1 MSAAAMNGP
10 AINRTAI
17 NAVGTHSAVG
27 AAARQV
33 RIPFPVTM
41 LLLYLAAITVIGKGP
56 TYLGVPPLFWGEM
69 VMLTTVAWTVSRRG
83 FARLLTSRPREIST
97 LLMLYMGLGAAL
109 TAFWLPTW
117 KMAAVRDAAV
127 WFYAIFFAV
136 GITIAEDDPLGDR
149 VWIWLRRFF
158 IVALVWNTAN
168 YLTGEKLSTM
178 GPLVPFRGV
187 PLLSNSREEPLQHLA
202 MGFVLVLA
210 TNMFRGR
217 PITRAFLSIV
227 SMAGFVF
234 FMLSEARGVKVG
246 FALGVMA
253 VVALGLA
260 PGRKTPL
267 ASRTTAGIVL
277 GCIVLVL
284 VLGVANIDFGE
295 AMHADRVKDLGDMS
309 TEGTAYWRLVW
320 WKGLFREVMAKDPLF
335 GLGFGVNLSDYSP
348 ILSIDPGEHDAG
360 FPVRSPHN
368 INMTVFS
375 RMGLVGA
382 VIWVALLAT
391 SLGGLFLR
399 IWRGRAQGVPY
410 TPERREELQ
419 FWILMLLTTWG
430 DSSFAVLMEGP
441 VMAIWFWFALG
452 FSTGRSLTPGT
463 ETDAAVSLVGTVRKG
478 NRLARPLR
486 TAAYE
491 S

>member
-1 MSAAAMNGP
+1 MSAAALSWP
-10 AINRTAI
+10 
-17 NAVGTHSAVG
+17 G
-27 AAARQV
+27 AAARRV
-33 RIPFPVTM
+33 RIPPPVA
-41 LLLYLAAITVIGKGP
+41 LLLAYLAAITIIGKGP
-56 TYLGVPPLFWGEM
+56 TYLGVPPLYWGEA
-69 VMLTTVAWTVSRRG
+69 VMLTCVAWTVHRRG
-83 FARLLTSRPREIST
+83 FARLATSQPREVST
-97 LLMLYMGLGAAL
+97 LLMLYMGLGAVL
-109 TAFWLPTW
+109 TAIWFPTW
-117 KMAAVRDAAV
+117 KMDAVRDAAM

-136 GITIAEDDPLGDR
+136 GVTIAEDEELADR

-158 IVALVWNTAN
+158 IAALVWNTAN
-168 YLTGEKLSTM
+168 YMTGEKLSEM

-187 PLLSNSREEPLQHLA
+187 PVLSNSREEPLQHMA

-217 PITRAFLSIV
+217 PVARALLTIV

-234 FMLSEARGVKVG
+234 FMLSEARGVKLG
-246 FALGVMA
+246 FALGVLA
-253 VVALGLA
+253 VVLLGLA

-267 ASRTTAGIVL
+267 ASRTTIGIVA
-277 GCIVLVL
+277 GCILLVI

-320 WKGLFREVMAKDPLF
+320 WKGLFQAVMAKDPLF
-335 GLGFGVNLSDYSP
+335 GLGFGINLSDYSP
-348 ILSIDPGEHDAG
+348 ILSIDPGEHEAG
-360 FPVRSPHN
+360 WPVRSPHN

-382 VIWVALLAT
+382 VIWVALLAA

-399 IWRGRAQGVPY
+399 IWRGRAKGVPY

-419 FWILMLLTTWG
+419 FWMLMLLTTWG

-452 FSTGRSLTPGT
+452 FATGRSLTPGA
-463 ETDAAVSLVGTVRKG
+463 ETDAAVSFVGSTRKANGPRNTLQTVPNEG
-478 NRLARPLR
+478 
-486 TAAYE
+486 
-491 S
+491 